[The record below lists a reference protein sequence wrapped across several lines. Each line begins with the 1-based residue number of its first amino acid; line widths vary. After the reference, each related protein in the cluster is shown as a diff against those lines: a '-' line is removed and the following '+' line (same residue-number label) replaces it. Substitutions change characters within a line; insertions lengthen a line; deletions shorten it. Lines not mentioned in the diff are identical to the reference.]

1 MSKRMLS
8 LKLPTDPR
16 WANIVEKD
24 LYQILCDHAF
34 AEHKAASTAM
44 SLIIQYPEHTELVK
58 EMISIAQEE
67 MDHFQEVIEKLTDR
81 GWTLGMAEPDPY
93 VADLRAFFPKGGRDR
108 DTILVEK
115 LLLAAMIEAR
125 SCERFR
131 VLADNVS
138 DPELSQFYRKL
149 MKSEAGHYST
159 FLLHAKKVGGD
170 DAVQKR
176 WTDFLKHEGEVISKY
191 GKTSK
196 IHG

>member
-1 MSKRMLS
+1 MLS

-16 WANIVEKD
+16 WTNIVERD
-24 LYQILCDHAF
+24 LHQILCDHAF
-34 AEHKAASTAM
+34 AEHKAAATAM
-44 SLIIQYPEHTELVK
+44 SLVIQYPEHTELVQ

-67 MDHFQEVIEKLTDR
+67 LEHLDEVVKKITAR
-81 GWTLGMAEPDPY
+81 GWTLGMPEPDPY
-93 VADLRAFFPKGGRDR
+93 VADLRAFFPKGGRER
-108 DTILVEK
+108 NTILVEK

-131 VLADNVS
+131 VLSENIS
-138 DPELSQFYRKL
+138 DPELSEFYRRL

-159 FLLHAKKVGGD
+159 FLIHAKKIGGD
-170 DAVQKR
+170 ELVSQR
-176 WTDFLKHEGEVISKY
+176 WADFLKFEGEVIAKY